1 MLGDRSAYLGTCL
14 AGGDGCDKLVGVTS
28 SSPSPGRRIGA
39 PDSKTRAQLVDAAEQ
54 LLLDE
59 GHAAVTSR
67 RVGAKAGLKPQLV
80 HYYFRSMDDLFVE
93 VFRRR
98 AEENVARVEQALAGP
113 VSLRTLWELN
123 ADPRGTAFSIE
134 FVAMAKHRKAIRAE
148 VARYAERYRAVQ
160 LRAMT
165 SALAASDVPT
175 DTVPPIVMLLLMT
188 GLSQVLSL
196 ERSLGVV
203 SGHDETI
210 AFVVDLIDRLDA
222 GQEATTT

>member
-1 MLGDRSAYLGTCL
+1 M
-14 AGGDGCDKLVGVTS
+14 
-28 SSPSPGRRIGA
+28 
-39 PDSKTRAQLVDAAEQ
+39 DAAEQ

-59 GHAAVTSR
+59 GYAAVTSR
-67 RVGAKAGLKPQLV
+67 RVGAKAGLKAQLV

-98 AEENVARVEQALAGP
+98 AEENLARVEQALAGA
-113 VSLRTLWELN
+113 VSLRNLWDLN

-134 FVAMAKHRKAIRAE
+134 FLAMAKHRKAVRAE
-148 VARYAERYRAVQ
+148 VALYAERYRAAQ

-165 SALAASDVPT
+165 SALDTSDVPAGQL
-175 DTVPPIVMLLLMT
+175 PPVVALLLMT

-203 SGHDETI
+203 AGHDETVG
-210 AFVVDLIDRLDA
+210 FVTDLFDRVDASQDVT
-222 GQEATTT
+222 AT